1 MFVLITKMH
10 MHTSGDLE
18 DNAPKAEV
26 RLQSYFRVAILSP
39 NARAGLRSAV
49 LLCFAFSSDLVISNP
64 LPGLFLLLMVSD

>member
-10 MHTSGDLE
+10 VHTSGNLE

-39 NARAGLRSAV
+39 MHGLGCAVRFCSA
-49 LLCFAFSSDLVISNP
+49 LHSLQTL
-64 LPGLFLLLMVSD
+64 